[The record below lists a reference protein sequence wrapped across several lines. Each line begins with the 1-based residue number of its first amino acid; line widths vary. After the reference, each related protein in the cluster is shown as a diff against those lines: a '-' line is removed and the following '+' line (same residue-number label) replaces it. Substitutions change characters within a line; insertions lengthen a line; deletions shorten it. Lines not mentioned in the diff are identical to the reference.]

1 MTGIDKQWARSSGSS
16 GALTTLSA
24 FFDSR
29 SEAESAIKRLKDF
42 GLRDDYIRFMP
53 GDEAGG
59 ELHRTEP
66 GGWWAGLADW
76 FFPEGDRALFTE
88 GLRRGGYLVSA
99 QVDEGNYEPVHDIL
113 DDEGSIDIDERADQW
128 RGEGWDSTQRTFA
141 EVDDPLSSR
150 ARAARVRDFER
161 STPRVRA
168 YGVEN
173 LMNADKPAPGLDE
186 IAPPSDPTSK
196 I

>member
-1 MTGIDKQWARSSGSS
+1 MTGIDNQWARSSDSS
-16 GALTTLSA
+16 GALSTLSA

-29 SEAESAIKRLKDF
+29 SDAESAIKRLKDF

-53 GDEAGG
+53 GDEAEG
-59 ELHRTEP
+59 EFRRTDA

-76 FFPEGDRALFTE
+76 FFPAGDRALFTE

-99 QVDEGNYEPVHDIL
+99 QVDKGNYERVHAIL

-128 RGEGWDSTQRTFA
+128 RGEGWDSTQHGFA
-141 EVDDPLSSR
+141 EVDDPLSSSS
-150 ARAARVRDFER
+150 ARAARIRDFER
-161 STPRVRA
+161 SPRVRA